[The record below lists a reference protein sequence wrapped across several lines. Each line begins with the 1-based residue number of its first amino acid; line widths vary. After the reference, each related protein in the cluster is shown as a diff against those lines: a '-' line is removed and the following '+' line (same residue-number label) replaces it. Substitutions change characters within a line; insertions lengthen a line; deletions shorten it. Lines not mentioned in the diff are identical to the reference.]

1 MKKNNISHWIG
12 WVYWKSFSSK
22 LNLKKYKVICFCLY
36 NSFNS
41 WGWLNDLKEVN
52 KKDLNV
58 FLGDI
63 RDKELVDSVVKK
75 SNSIVHLASLISI
88 PYSYRAAESYVDV
101 NIKGTL
107 NILESAKKYKKKK

>member
-1 MKKNNISHWIG
+1 MAR
-12 WVYWKSFSSK
+12 
-22 LNLKKYKVICFCLY
+22 LNYLY

-107 NILESAKKYKKKK
+107 NIL